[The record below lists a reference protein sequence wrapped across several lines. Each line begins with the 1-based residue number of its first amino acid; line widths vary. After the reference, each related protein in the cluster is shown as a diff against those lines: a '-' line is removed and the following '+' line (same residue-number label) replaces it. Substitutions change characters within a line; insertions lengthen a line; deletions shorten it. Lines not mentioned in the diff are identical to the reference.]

1 MRHQKELELKIDKL
15 NKITIGLVFA
25 YTFVIIFSSM
35 MDLSAQPIKFR
46 VITAIV
52 TVFVFLSLGIG
63 FLATGLLMIFA
74 IKNHFTEFYI
84 KVGCILWAA
93 TMLLAVPMFLRG
105 INWYLILK
113 SDNYANAYD
122 KHIAESNA
130 IYCIL
135 TTIFPVCA

>member
-1 MRHQKELELKIDKL
+1 
-15 NKITIGLVFA
+15 
-25 YTFVIIFSSM
+25 M
-35 MDLSAQPIKFR
+35 MALSAISNTFE
-46 VITAIV
+46 VILEIV

-63 FLATGLLMIFA
+63 FLATGLLMINA

-93 TMLLAVPMFLRG
+93 TLLLAIPMFLRG
-105 INWYLILK
+105 INWYLMLQ
-113 SDNYANAYD
+113 SDNYAIAYD
-122 KHIAESNA
+122 SHIAESNA